1 MKELMA
7 WKVKSNPLPG
17 SNYKE
22 TILYAQ
28 RYWKE
33 SIQKTKRHEHVK
45 SMYFKKEK
53 IFLKFFWIHL
63 HQKMTWR
70 YKAQRVKLLPC
81 ALELITHSTFQPISV
96 IRNRNKKSEL
106 LIDFGGFAQIKLN
119 FMFKLKKIQNIKN
132 FLCQFFPNKKPSA

>member
-106 LIDFGGFAQIKLN
+106 LYRFWGICPNKTEFYVQIKEN
-119 FMFKLKKIQNIKN
+119 SKHQKFFMSV
-132 FLCQFFPNKKPSA
+132 FPK